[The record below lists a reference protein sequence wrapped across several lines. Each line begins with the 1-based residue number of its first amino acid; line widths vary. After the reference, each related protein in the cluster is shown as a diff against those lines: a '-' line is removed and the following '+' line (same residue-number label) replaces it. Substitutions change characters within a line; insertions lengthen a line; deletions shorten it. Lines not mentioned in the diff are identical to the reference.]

1 MTGGG
6 GTSQVPEAIPPIHAA
21 IIGFRQVVSCF
32 SRFITRT
39 SFDDFVIRIETFRVS
54 NMPHDLTDF
63 DSDAT
68 GLYCCVTSTNTHP
81 WHGEASV
88 DSERIRS
95 NEMT

>member
-1 MTGGG
+1 MTGSD
-6 GTSQVPEAIPPIHAA
+6 GTFRMPEAIPPIHAA
-21 IIGFRQVVSCF
+21 IIDLQQVVSCF
-32 SRFITRT
+32 PRFITRM
-39 SFDDFVIRIETFRVS
+39 SFDAFVIRIETFRVS
-54 NMPHDLTDF
+54 NMPRDPTDF

-68 GLYCCVTSTNTHP
+68 GLYCCVTSANTHP